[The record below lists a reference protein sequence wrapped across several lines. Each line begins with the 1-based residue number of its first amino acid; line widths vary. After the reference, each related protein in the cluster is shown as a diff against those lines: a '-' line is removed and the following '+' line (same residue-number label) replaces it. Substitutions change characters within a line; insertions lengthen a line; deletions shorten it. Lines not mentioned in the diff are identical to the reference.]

1 MQEDVNLSL
10 KSTVSS
16 KCDSKLWSTYYVHLF
31 CQEVYF
37 DYPFIFPWDIILFPL
52 SSLSQPNA
60 FENKFCLV
68 RFYLIQS
75 SSRGFE
81 RIMFENGQTHYKN
94 LAENAARFVKCVW
107 PFWDIMHSE
116 VKTLDT

>member
-1 MQEDVNLSL
+1 MQKDVYLAL

-52 SSLSQPNA
+52 SSFSQPNA

-68 RFYLIQS
+68 RW
-75 SSRGFE
+75 GFE
-81 RIMFENGQTHYKN
+81 WIMFENGQTRYKN
-94 LAENAARFVKCVW
+94 LAANTARFLKCVW
-107 PFWDIMHSE
+107 PFWDIMHSKVE
-116 VKTLDT
+116 TLDT